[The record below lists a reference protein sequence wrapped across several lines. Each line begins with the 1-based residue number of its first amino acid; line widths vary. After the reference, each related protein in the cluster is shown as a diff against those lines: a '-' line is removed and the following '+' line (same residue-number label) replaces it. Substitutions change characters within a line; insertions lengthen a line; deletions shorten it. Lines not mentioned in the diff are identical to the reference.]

1 MSEYVCGYPE
11 QLPPAYVIG
20 DGYDY
25 VDVVCEDHARQYATR
40 NGLVWRGAPGDGWT
54 EESDNGH
61 YAHQIWP
68 GDGETDS
75 PYGCHA
81 SGPAGICGTLLDCR
95 LTRDGEEYLRENYP
109 PSVWHLWGIAA

>member
-1 MSEYVCGYPE
+1 MSDYVCGYPE
-11 QLPPAYVIG
+11 KLPPAYVIG

-25 VDVVCEDHARQYATR
+25 VDVVCEDHAREYATR
-40 NGLVWRGAPGDGWT
+40 NGLTWRGAPGDGWT
-54 EESDNGH
+54 EHGETGH

-68 GDGETDS
+68 GDGETDT
-75 PYGCHA
+75 PYGCHG

-109 PSVWHLWGIAA
+109 PSVWHLWGIDA